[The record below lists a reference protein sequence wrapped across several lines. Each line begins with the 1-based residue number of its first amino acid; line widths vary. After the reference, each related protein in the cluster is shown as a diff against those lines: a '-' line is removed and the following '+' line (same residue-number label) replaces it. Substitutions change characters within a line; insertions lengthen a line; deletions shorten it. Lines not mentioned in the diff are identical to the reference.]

1 MVFSLQDARDGLEI
15 SYGEN
20 QSTTSNMEQV
30 YMLRTLEDMQS
41 TQADIKRNQSHRSR
55 DFEMSELFLSRDF
68 FICSN

>member
-15 SYGEN
+15 GYGEN

-55 DFEMSELFLSRDF
+55 DFEMSELFLSHDF

>member
-20 QSTTSNMEQV
+20 RSTTSNMEQV

-41 TQADIKRNQSHRSR
+41 TQADIKRNQSHRSL